1 MNKIKLT
8 SMITLATSLISM
20 TSVASASTRL
30 ETLDGTFESV
40 QAFSN
45 GTYIYEGS
53 KNDEQDYE
61 TYYFTGKNDVL
72 IEDVSGTGSKYGMF
86 YIDFNDDEKLFNLTT
101 GKLEDD
107 DSEEK
112 LFQIENNFRRKV
124 LKKAD
129 RYKDVEEMELIAKIG
144 HDIFGEVIYEYKL
157 INSDETFYIVYIS
170 ESGKY
175 IDVSENLNIIHYT
188 KDTDGNTKKVKLDD
202 YDDLTKEGYIIQ
214 NEKTLLADN
223 EYIYRIFTL
232 INEEDSNDSTMYAQ
246 KISKDQGKTKNGAY
260 IPKSITTYEM
270 RDLATDLFKI
280 MASEG
285 ASLNDLINE

>member
-72 IEDVSGTGSKYGMF
+72 IEDVNGTGFKYGMF

-144 HDIFGEVIYEYKL
+144 HDIFGEVIY
-157 INSDETFYIVYIS
+157 
-170 ESGKY
+170 
-175 IDVSENLNIIHYT
+175 
-188 KDTDGNTKKVKLDD
+188 D
-202 YDDLTKEGYIIQ
+202 Y
-214 NEKTLLADN
+214 
-223 EYIYRIFTL
+223 
-232 INEEDSNDSTMYAQ
+232 
-246 KISKDQGKTKNGAY
+246 SK
-260 IPKSITTYEM
+260 
-270 RDLATDLFKI
+270 
-280 MASEG
+280 
-285 ASLNDLINE
+285 